1 MKNLFLTITL
11 CLLMAA
17 TVTAQRDRTVFG
29 SVDFSGAWGGTQI
42 ALTNFNG
49 ELAALRGG
57 FGGVELNK
65 NLFIGGGGYTSTT
78 YSGLNDL
85 SDTYEMSYG
94 GLILGYG
101 YKSHKVVHPQATL
114 MLGGGWMQ
122 EQNVGRDDVFV
133 AQPAVGVE
141 INVLR
146 WFRVGVHGGY
156 RLALGDNF
164 KMDDRFSDAYGSV
177 SFKFGWSWGN

>member
-1 MKNLFLTITL
+1 MKNLVLTITL
-11 CLLMAA
+11 CLLVVA
-17 TVTAQRDRTVFG
+17 TITAQRDRTILG
-29 SVDFSGAWGGTQI
+29 SVDLSGAWGGTQI

-65 NLFIGGGGYTSTT
+65 NLFIGGGAYTSNT

-94 GLILGYG
+94 GLIVGYG
-101 YKSHKVVHPQATL
+101 YKSHKIIHPQATL

-122 EQNVGRDDVFV
+122 EDGVGRDDVFV
-133 AQPAVGVE
+133 AQPAIGVE

-156 RLALGDNF
+156 RVALGDSF
-164 KMDDRFSDAYGSV
+164 QVDDRFSDVYGSV
-177 SFKFGWSWGN
+177 SLKFGWSWGR